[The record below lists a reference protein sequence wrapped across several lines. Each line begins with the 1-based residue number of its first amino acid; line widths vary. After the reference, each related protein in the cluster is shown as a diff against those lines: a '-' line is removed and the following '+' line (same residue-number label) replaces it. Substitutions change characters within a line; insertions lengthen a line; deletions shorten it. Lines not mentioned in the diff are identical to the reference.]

1 MIDTPAFPL
10 ANVYVKTKISVRQ
23 LEHGSF
29 FVGVTSALG
38 GPHLRFFD
46 TGVHSVTDAPAGA
59 RPYVG
64 MVSGHWGRD
73 AQVRFDPARHWADSD
88 DVTIEIEIDGKTRL
102 ARAKMDGNVIGEHVT
117 DLQPSENVR
126 LRFGVYLDDAEAKF
140 DLTVR
145 DLELRAE

>member
-1 MIDTPAFPL
+1 
-10 ANVYVKTKISVRQ
+10 
-23 LEHGSF
+23 
-29 FVGVTSALG
+29 
-38 GPHLRFFD
+38 
-46 TGVHSVTDAPAGA
+46 
-59 RPYVG
+59 

-73 AQVRFDPARHWADSD
+73 AQARFDPARHWADSD
-88 DVTIEIEIDGKTRL
+88 DVTIEIEIDGKTRV

-126 LRFGVYLDDAEAKF
+126 VRFGVFLDDAEAKF